1 MTRRYPDLGYAS
13 VLSCREGNLLQPIR
27 STGYLNLVSDTSSL
41 CNFCMGSRFT
51 DAISRETGGSVGEM
65 SAVFSLT
72 RPQSSLIIS
81 IWRGRLER
89 V

>member
-1 MTRRYPDLGYAS
+1 
-13 VLSCREGNLLQPIR
+13 
-27 STGYLNLVSDTSSL
+27 
-41 CNFCMGSRFT
+41 MGSRFT
-51 DAISRETGGSVGEM
+51 DAISREAGGSVGEM